1 LAAVRSALAGVIV
14 VGVAG
19 AVLLTGWLRMQQG
32 FSARAEPST
41 IERSIA
47 GTLRRAAVPAAAR
60 GARNPFPSS
69 PEILD
74 EARAHF
80 ADHCASCH
88 ANNGSGDTVLG
99 RGLYPRA
106 PDMRKSETQS
116 LTDGELYW
124 VIHNGVRLSGMPAW
138 GEPGRDDDSWK
149 LVTFIRHLP
158 SLTPDE
164 EAELAALNP
173 KTRAELEEEERDR
186 RFLAGEDDPAPST
199 SDSKRKQP

>member
-1 LAAVRSALAGVIV
+1 VRKALIVAIV
-14 VGVAG
+14 VGLAVA
-19 AVLLTGWLRMQQG
+19 ALALIGWLRMQQG
-32 FSARAEPST
+32 FSARADPSG

-47 GTLRRAAVPAAAR
+47 VTLRRAAVPAEAR
-60 GARNPFPSS
+60 GARNPFPAS
-69 PEILD
+69 PEILA

-88 ANNGSGDTVLG
+88 ANNGSGDTELG

-124 VIHNGVRLSGMPAW
+124 IIHNGIRLSGMPAW
-138 GEPGRDDDSWK
+138 GAPGHDDDSWK
-149 LVTFIRHLP
+149 LVVFIRHLP
-158 SLTPDE
+158 SMTPDE
-164 EAELAALNP
+164 TAAMEALNP
-173 KTRAELEEEERDR
+173 KTAAEFEEEERDR

-199 SDSKRKQP
+199 HDSKRKQP